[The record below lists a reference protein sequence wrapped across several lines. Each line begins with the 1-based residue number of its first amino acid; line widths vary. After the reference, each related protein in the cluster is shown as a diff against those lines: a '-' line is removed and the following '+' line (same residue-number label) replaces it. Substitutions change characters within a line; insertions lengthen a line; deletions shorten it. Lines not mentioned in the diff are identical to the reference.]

1 MAEASPKKHAVI
13 NAPAPKPA
21 SAKQSPA
28 PKPASAKPSPAPSRS
43 ASSRRPTLRRA
54 ATSGITLKATN
65 TFMQDFA
72 LIKGAL
78 RTYGRGIVHPRTTP
92 WLGYW
97 DAMSFFCLFYTAL
110 VTPFEV
116 CLLQPINVYDM
127 WAADTQDGRMLRK
140 HSRAF
145 NNALAVTSLTVP
157 QAIAPPGRGGW
168 QPTFT
173 MQGRMYSAMGPLGH
187 ADGEDPQFAQL
198 YTIDPQ
204 HEGGTA
210 EEFRV
215 KSVGFGRALKTNAE
229 KDR

>member
-1 MAEASPKKHAVI
+1 M
-13 NAPAPKPA
+13 
-21 SAKQSPA
+21 
-28 PKPASAKPSPAPSRS
+28 
-43 ASSRRPTLRRA
+43 RRA
-54 ATSGITLKATN
+54 TRIVQQQRPVIPLSGPGGTVVLGIARSSTRRLFDGQATVEALNMGLFEHRCPHCRARKLECELSFASMCCNAGILCDVVQPLTIPAEGTP
-65 TFMQDFA
+65 A
-72 LIKGAL
+72 
-78 RTYGRGIVHPRTTP
+78 RT
-92 WLGYW
+92 
-97 DAMSFFCLFYTAL
+97 
-110 VTPFEV
+110 V
-116 CLLQPINVYDM
+116 CDM